1 LLLLIQPKYN
11 LVILCYSVLCNVSAV
26 SYGVA
31 VGLCAVPGT
40 NPADRLA
47 ANDVIEVGLGIHAE
61 AGQVR
66 KINPTSVQLSVET
79 VRHMVNKMLGTL
91 PGALGGEAE
100 ALPDR
105 LGTSPGEQV
114 AVLLNNLGGI
124 SELELL
130 VVIRDLL
137 VELQLRKV
145 QVVRCYIGSF
155 MTSLEMAGFS
165 VTLLKVEGNRQTSL
179 LPALDFPTSVN
190 IWRASPL
197 LGEGIVPK
205 VRMYT
210 VLEGF

>member
-1 LLLLIQPKYN
+1 M
-11 LVILCYSVLCNVSAV
+11 
-26 SYGVA
+26 
-31 VGLCAVPGT
+31 GLCAVPGT
-40 NPADRLA
+40 NPVDRLA

-165 VTLLKVEGNRQTSL
+165 VTLLKVEGNRQNSL

-205 VRMYT
+205 VRTYQ
-210 VLEGF
+210 VFCNS